1 MISNLF
7 ELNFRCRL
15 YYSVGENKNS
25 DFYELWQQHKQ
36 LKIMEMSEAWP
47 DIYDDE
53 YIHHSNPHIKFFSSS
68 RSMKFK
74 NIFPWNISQMIKK
87 TVPSSTRI
95 IISYVIKQGI
105 PFEFDRKSME
115 AEATTWSELP
125 IWGKDIVE
133 QALASE
139 EINKSKRAGQWESQS
154 GICKVNHLSKVIWD

>member
-53 YIHHSNPHIKFFSSS
+53 YILITFFSSS
-68 RSMKFK
+68 RSTKFK
-74 NIFPWNISQMIKK
+74 NILPWNISQMIMKAI
-87 TVPSSTRI
+87 PSSTRI
-95 IISYVIKQGI
+95 IMSYEIK
-105 PFEFDRKSME
+105 
-115 AEATTWSELP
+115 
-125 IWGKDIVE
+125 
-133 QALASE
+133 
-139 EINKSKRAGQWESQS
+139 
-154 GICKVNHLSKVIWD
+154 